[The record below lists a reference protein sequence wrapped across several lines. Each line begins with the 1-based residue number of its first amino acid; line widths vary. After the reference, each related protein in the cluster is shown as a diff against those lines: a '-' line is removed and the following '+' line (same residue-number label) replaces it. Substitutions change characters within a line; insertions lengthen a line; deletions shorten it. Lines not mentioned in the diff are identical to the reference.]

1 MARDIR
7 SIVARTRFAGAALVT
22 LASLVLTV
30 APGVA
35 LGQVVRSGAGTD
47 AASIVTARDLFRLD
61 LGGGTVA
68 GANGSFGGV
77 RREINWDGVPA
88 ALAAPNNLPFN
99 FFNVNSPRGV
109 VFATPGTGVQV
120 SAATTDG
127 SGQPA
132 DFGNI
137 NPAYTATF
145 APFSAQRLFTAIGS
159 NIVDVSFF
167 LPGTTTPAL
176 TRGFGAVFSD
186 VDLAG
191 STSLQFF
198 GLGNALLG
206 TFFVPALQGSET
218 FSFLGVSFADAIVSR
233 VRITSGNAALAAG
246 LNDGGGVDLVVMDD
260 FIYGEPGA
268 LSTVPEPATL
278 WLFAT
283 GLLVLGI
290 RKYGR
295 ASAA

>member
-7 SIVARTRFAGAALVT
+7 SIVARTRFAGVALAT
-22 LASLVLTV
+22 LTSLVLAV

-88 ALAAPNNLPFN
+88 ALAAPNNLPFD

-109 VFATPGTGVQV
+109 IFSTPGTGVQV

-137 NPAYTATF
+137 DPSYTATF
-145 APFSAQRLFTAIGS
+145 AAFSPQRLFTAVGS
-159 NIVDVSFF
+159 GD
-167 LPGTTTPAL
+167 T
-176 TRGFGAVFSD
+176 
-186 VDLAG
+186 
-191 STSLQFF
+191 
-198 GLGNALLG
+198 
-206 TFFVPALQGSET
+206 
-218 FSFLGVSFADAIVSR
+218 
-233 VRITSGNAALAAG
+233 
-246 LNDGGGVDLVVMDD
+246 
-260 FIYGEPGA
+260 
-268 LSTVPEPATL
+268 
-278 WLFAT
+278 
-283 GLLVLGI
+283 
-290 RKYGR
+290 
-295 ASAA
+295 